1 MKIGILSQNEN
12 LYSTRRLR
20 EAIEARG
27 HEAVIIN
34 ALRCYMNIN
43 SVKPSIHFEGQD
55 LVGFDALFLVSV
67 LILRFTAVRY
77 FVSLK

>member
-1 MKIGILSQNEN
+1 MKIGILSQNES

-20 EAIEARG
+20 EAIEQRG

-43 SVKPSIHFEGQD
+43 S
-55 LVGFDALFLVSV
+55 
-67 LILRFTAVRY
+67 
-77 FVSLK
+77 